1 MNLVSEPELI
11 IDGESSIHRQ
21 IHDQIRGCILAGSL
35 EPGEQ
40 LPTVRA
46 LAVALAVNPRSVM
59 RAYHLLQR
67 EGLLS
72 MKEGSGAFV
81 RRPPVPRKPLE
92 GLCRDLLV
100 RAVSEGYTPQQVFQ
114 TMRILTQRR
123 SSP

>member
-1 MNLVSEPELI
+1 MNLVSEPELT
-11 IDGESSIHRQ
+11 IDGRSSVHRQ

-35 EPGEQ
+35 ETGEQ
-40 LPTVRA
+40 LPSVRA

-59 RAYHLLQR
+59 CAYRLLQR

-81 RRPPVPRKPLE
+81 RRPAGPPEPLE
-92 GLCRDLLV
+92 SLCRDLLQ
-100 RAVSEGYTPQQVFQ
+100 RAAAEGYTPQQVFQ
-114 TMRILTQRR
+114 TMSFLTER